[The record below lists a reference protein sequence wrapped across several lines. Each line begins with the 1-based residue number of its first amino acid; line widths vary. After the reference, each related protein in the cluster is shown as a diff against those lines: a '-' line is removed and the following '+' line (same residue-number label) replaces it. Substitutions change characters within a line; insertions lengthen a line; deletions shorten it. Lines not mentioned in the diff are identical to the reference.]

1 MWWSVPPAFPVA
13 HAPVTMALMIAI
25 SGYAQEGD
33 RNRSRVAGFDAH
45 FAKPVDL
52 DKLFEH
58 MAAAAA

>member
-1 MWWSVPPAFPVA
+1 MGPSQD
-13 HAPVTMALMIAI
+13 ALMIAI

-33 RNRSRVAGFDAH
+33 RQQSRVAGFDAH

-58 MAAAAA
+58 LATARM